1 MKNLILFI
9 FYFFSLS
16 CISQNENLYEQA
28 KKLIEQKHLD
38 SASIY
43 LNHYRKTLISSNHEA
58 YAKHNYM
65 YAKVLKN
72 ISKTDSSFYYLKQ
85 AEQFYSNKDNYK
97 EELLSVLTLKAEI
110 FRYYGKRYNAL
121 RTIYDAEKLYRED
134 FDVNIKAYFLN
145 RRSALLAYYYNNVE
159 DSVIKI
165 KKLTNKILRFKDEIT
180 DKSILAYSL
189 NELGYLEFNKS
200 RTKALRYYNEA
211 YNIALLYNETV
222 ALIDI
227 SLNLGRLYQQ
237 KYLDYD
243 KAIYYH
249 KIALKYAKMN
259 NNFWQAKEAVWNLRI
274 CYDFKQDYKTAMH
287 FSDSITHY
295 FVKIFTQENATIIE
309 ELKQK
314 HNLELKDS
322 ELKKKETSLVYLGI
336 LLLVLISGIIMMVFF
351 NTKIRRKNK
360 VLAKLVDENHFLVKE
375 TNHRINN
382 NLQLV
387 TALLF
392 DFKRKSE
399 SEKVKKS
406 ITELQAKID
415 SVSLLH
421 RHLYNSKNKKMI
433 NQNDYINA
441 IFDSFKLEFKEK
453 NIQVNYNVSEV
464 ELDSDI
470 ILHFGLLITEL
481 LLNSIKHAFKNQKMR
496 KIDFELIKSE
506 NNLSFKYN
514 DNGENNLKEIQP
526 KLVEQIC
533 LHLEVSYNIYT
544 TNGFSLSFK
553 KEIKG

>member
-1 MKNLILFI
+1 M
-9 FYFFSLS
+9 
-16 CISQNENLYEQA
+16 
-28 KKLIEQKHLD
+28 
-38 SASIY
+38 
-43 LNHYRKTLISSNHEA
+43 
-58 YAKHNYM
+58 
-65 YAKVLKN
+65 
-72 ISKTDSSFYYLKQ
+72 
-85 AEQFYSNKDNYK
+85 
-97 EELLSVLTLKAEI
+97 
-110 FRYYGKRYNAL
+110 
-121 RTIYDAEKLYRED
+121 
-134 FDVNIKAYFLN
+134 
-145 RRSALLAYYYNNVE
+145 
-159 DSVIKI
+159 
-165 KKLTNKILRFKDEIT
+165 
-180 DKSILAYSL
+180 
-189 NELGYLEFNKS
+189 
-200 RTKALRYYNEA
+200 
-211 YNIALLYNETV
+211 
-222 ALIDI
+222 
-227 SLNLGRLYQQ
+227 
-237 KYLDYD
+237 
-243 KAIYYH
+243 
-249 KIALKYAKMN
+249 
-259 NNFWQAKEAVWNLRI
+259 
-274 CYDFKQDYKTAMH
+274 
-287 FSDSITHY
+287 
-295 FVKIFTQENATIIE
+295 
-309 ELKQK
+309 
-314 HNLELKDS
+314 
-322 ELKKKETSLVYLGI
+322 
-336 LLLVLISGIIMMVFF
+336 
-351 NTKIRRKNK
+351 
-360 VLAKLVDENHFLVKE
+360 
-375 TNHRINN
+375 
-382 NLQLV
+382 QLV